1 MTFWMF
7 SRNIDRLRAEEDIRL
22 FQVARVAQADADSSK
37 AFVEGLQHRL
47 GKPVVTSAVYT
58 PSFAKAD
65 PNAKEQL
72 MKIFGGG

>member
-1 MTFWMF
+1 M
-7 SRNIDRLRAEEDIRL
+7 
-22 FQVARVAQADADSSK
+22 ARIAQADADSSK

-47 GKPVVTSAVYT
+47 GKPVVTSAVYD